1 MNSNIRS
8 WGVTAAVLAIIIQVA
23 ASAQT
28 QQRPVAVNFCDVIA
42 SPDEYN
48 SKVLTVEGVLHP
60 SEHVLTFY
68 SPSCAPK
75 EGFDVTTKA
84 VLPTGW
90 ASSPNGKSLRK
101 FLKKGKEARVK
112 LTGTFEIEASHYGLD
127 ATRFRFTVTGISSVE
142 KAPPDFHL

>member
-1 MNSNIRS
+1 MISSNRGSMI
-8 WGVTAAVLAIIIQVA
+8 TAVLLAIVLQA
-23 ASAQT
+23 TSSAQT

-42 SPDEYN
+42 LPDEYN

-127 ATRFRFTVTGISSVE
+127 ATRFRFVVSGISTVQ
-142 KAPPDFHL
+142 KP